1 MIPYRRA
8 GRPSFY
14 LGIPTQEGRWVKRS
28 SGTDHRPTAR
38 AMGRML
44 EALRQ
49 ERAWE
54 LLGAV
59 VDGSLALGTLYDAHR
74 FGDLDG
80 LRARRDDAD
89 LTKHIDGWVNWLAT
103 RVMAR
108 TGPEYIAQVRTL
120 MPQDAPFPRSRLTR
134 PVVTR
139 WLSALEVTGATQ
151 RHYFAALQSFVKYL
165 RQLGVLTDNPLADV
179 TLPRAGRPR
188 GVFLELPSVL
198 QFVEG
203 SAQPFKAVL
212 ALAYGAG
219 IEISAILSLV
229 ESDVDRA
236 RRATRARGTKAWTR
250 DRISYIADWA
260 WPHIEQHLETVLPG
274 ERLFRGV
281 DRWQVGDHHR
291 ERCRVLGLV
300 GYRLHD
306 SRHHWAVE
314 QLRAGTPVE
323 LVARQLGH
331 RDAVMALKVYG
342 RFIPGGQE
350 WDTWRTKVREA
361 QQAKWGVF
369 GTKGGTESK
378 PAAPAEPDAAA
389 LTFDGGGAYEEE
401 CRPPNATRPRMS
413 SPGARV
419 ASEGG
424 SWRET

>member
-1 MIPYRRA
+1 MILYRRA
-8 GRPSFY
+8 GRPWFY
-14 LGIPTQEGRWVKRS
+14 LGIPTQAGRWVKRS
-28 SGTDHRPTAR
+28 TGTDDKPTAR
-38 AMGRML
+38 AMGRMV
-44 EALRQ
+44 EALHHAR
-49 ERAWE
+49 EWD
-54 LLGAV
+54 LLTAI
-59 VDGSLALGTLYDAHR
+59 ATGTLTLGQVFDAHR
-74 FGDLDG
+74 VGDLDG
-80 LRARRDDAD
+80 LRARRADTD
-89 LTKHIDGWVNWLAT
+89 LTEHLDGWTQWLAT
-103 RVMAR
+103 RVTTR
-108 TGPEYIAQVRTL
+108 TGAEYVAQLRTI
-120 MPQDAPFPRSRLTR
+120 MPDDAPFLRSCLAG

-139 WLSALEVTGATQ
+139 WLTALEVTGATQ

-165 RQLGVLTDNPLADV
+165 RQLGVVTDNPTADV

-198 QFVEG
+198 QLVEG

-229 ESDVDRA
+229 EDDVDRA
-236 RRATRARGTKAWTR
+236 RKATRARGTKAWTR

-260 WPHIEQHLETVLPG
+260 WPHTEQHLETVLPG
-274 ERLFRGV
+274 ERLFRGM
-281 DRWQVGDHHR
+281 DRWQAGDHHR

-342 RFIPGGQE
+342 RFIPGGDE
-350 WDTWRTKVREA
+350 WDTWRAKVREA
-361 QQAKWGVF
+361 QREKWGVF
-369 GTKGGTESK
+369 GTKGGTEPK
-378 PAAPAEPDAAA
+378 PSEPSETDEAA
-389 LTFDGGGAYEEE
+389 LTFDGGDACGEVW
-401 CRPPNATRPRMS
+401 RPPNATRPRMS

>member
-1 MIPYRRA
+1 MILYRRA

-14 LGIPTQEGRWVKRS
+14 LGIPTQAGLWVKRS
-28 SGTDHRPTAR
+28 SGTDHRPTAK
-38 AMGRML
+38 AIGRMV

-49 ERAWE
+49 ERAWD

-59 VDGSLALGTLYDAHR
+59 AEGSLALGSLYDAYR
-74 FGDLDG
+74 YADLDG
-80 LRARRDDAD
+80 LRLRRAD
-89 LTKHIDGWVNWLAT
+89 VDLSEHIDGWARWLTT
-103 RVMAR
+103 RVTTR
-108 TGPEYIAQVRTL
+108 TSREYVAQVRTL
-120 MPQDAPFPRSRLTR
+120 MPEDPPFLRSSLTG

-151 RHYFAALQSFVKYL
+151 RHYFAALHSFVKYL
-165 RQLGVLTDNPLADV
+165 RQLGVVTDNPLADV
-179 TLPRAGRPR
+179 TLARAGRPR

-198 QFVEG
+198 QLVEG
-203 SAQPFKAVL
+203 SPQPFKAVL

-229 ESDVDRA
+229 EGDVDRA
-236 RRATRARGTKAWTR
+236 RKATRARGTKAWTR

-274 ERLFRGV
+274 ERLFRGM

-291 ERCRVLGLV
+291 ERCRVLGLE

-323 LVARQLGH
+323 LVSKQLGH
-331 RDAVMALKVYG
+331 VDAVMCLRIYG
-342 RFIPGGQE
+342 KFVPGGQE
-350 WDTWRTKVREA
+350 WDHWRAKVRAA
-361 QQAKWGVF
+361 QHEKWGVF
-369 GTKGGTESK
+369 GTKGGTDAK
-378 PAAPAEPDAAA
+378 PAAPSETDEAAV
-389 LTFDGGGAYEEE
+389 TFDGADPYGEGW
-401 CRPPNATRPRMS
+401 RPPNATRPRMS

-419 ASEGG
+419 ASEAG
-424 SWRET
+424 SWRGT